1 MTKRFSGLEVDEL
14 VDGQRYTLV
23 LAGELDIA
31 SAVTL
36 HGAVARA
43 RANGAAISALTLDL
57 SGLIFIDST
66 GLAEIILTG
75 QLCDRDGYAFAL
87 VPGPRAV
94 QRLFEVTGLIDAL
107 PFTETAAEASPPP
120 AIEAA
125 PEASLDGVAPPAV
138 EAAPVASLDGA
149 GATAIVSK
157 QELEG
162 T

>member
-94 QRLFEVTGLIDAL
+94 QRLFELTGLIGAL
-107 PFTETAAEASPPP
+107 PFTETAAEASLDGAAPP
-120 AIEAA
+120 AIG
-125 PEASLDGVAPPAV
+125 S
-138 EAAPVASLDGA
+138 APVASLDGA
-149 GATAIVSK
+149 TPAAIVSK

>member
-1 MTKRFSGLEVDEL
+1 MTTKRFSGLEVDEL

-43 RANGAAISALTLDL
+43 RATGAAISALTLDL

-75 QLCDRDGYAFAL
+75 QLCDRDGYEFAL

-94 QRLFEVTGLIDAL
+94 QRLFELTGLIDAL
-107 PFTETAAEASPPP
+107 PF
-120 AIEAA
+120 IEAA
-125 PEASLDGVAPPAV
+125 PEASLDGAAPPAI
-138 EAAPVASLDGA
+138 ESSPVASLDGA
-149 GATAIVSK
+149 MPAPIVSK
-157 QELEG
+157 QKLEG

>member
-1 MTKRFSGLEVDEL
+1 MMTKRFSGLEIDEV
-14 VDGQRYTLV
+14 VDGKRCTLA

-36 HGAVARA
+36 HGAVVRA
-43 RANGAAISALTLDL
+43 RAAGAAISALTLDL

-75 QLCDRDGYAFAL
+75 QLCDRDGYEFAL

-94 QRLFEVTGLIDAL
+94 QRLFELTGLVDAL
-107 PFTETAAEASPPP
+107 PFVETPAE
-120 AIEAA
+120 
-125 PEASLDGVAPPAV
+125 V
-138 EAAPVASLDGA
+138 SLDGA
-149 GATAIVSK
+149 ASPVAGSAPVALPGGAMPTAIVSN

>member
-1 MTKRFSGLEVDEL
+1 MTTKRFSGLEIDEL
-14 VDGQRYTLV
+14 VDGQRYKLV

-31 SAVTL
+31 SAGTL

-43 RANGAAISALTLDL
+43 RAAGAAISALTLDL

-75 QLCDRDGYAFAL
+75 QLCDRDGYEFAL

-94 QRLFEVTGLIDAL
+94 QRLFELTGLVDAL
-107 PFTETAAEASPPP
+107 PF
-120 AIEAA
+120 
-125 PEASLDGVAPPAV
+125 V
-138 EAAPVASLDGA
+138 EAAAEVSLDGA
-149 GATAIVSK
+149 PPLAAGSAPTALSGDAMPAPIVSK